1 MTTFDKNYWENRYL
15 NDSAPWDMGEITPPI
30 KEYINQLTD
39 KSLKI
44 LVPGAGNGHEFE
56 YLIQQEFN
64 NSHVLDIAPTPLENV
79 KKRLPELDSKHLIHD
94 DFFKHENKYD
104 LIVEQTF
111 FCALDPSL
119 RKQYAEKMHSILA
132 PNGKLVGLFF
142 QFPLTEKGP
151 PFGGSAEEYIATFE
165 HLFTIHTLET
175 AYNSIKPREGKELFF
190 IFEKK

>member
-1 MTTFDKNYWENRYL
+1 MTTFDKNYWEDRYL
-15 NDSAPWDMGEITPPI
+15 NDSAPWDVGEITQPI
-30 KEYINQLTD
+30 KEFIDQLND
-39 KSLKI
+39 KSIKI

-56 YLIQQEFN
+56 YLIQEGFK
-64 NSHVLDIAPTPLENV
+64 NSYVLDIAPTPLENV
-79 KKRLPELDSKHLIHD
+79 KKRLPELDNKHLILD
-94 DFFKHENKYD
+94 DFFKHEGQYD

-119 RKQYAEKMHSILA
+119 RKQYAEKMHSLLA
-132 PNGKLVGLFF
+132 PNGKLAGLFF

-151 PFGGSAEEYIATFE
+151 PFGGCAEEYTATFSD
-165 HLFTIHTLET
+165 LFTIRIMET